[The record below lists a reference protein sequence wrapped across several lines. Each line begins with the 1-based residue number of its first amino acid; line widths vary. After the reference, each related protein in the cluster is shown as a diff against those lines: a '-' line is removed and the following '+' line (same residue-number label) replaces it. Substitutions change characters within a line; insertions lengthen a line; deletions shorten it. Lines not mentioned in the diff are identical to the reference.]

1 MLIVVIELCS
11 STLWVEINVLVVTSG
26 NKRIS
31 ELCGVN
37 FCEFCDFVV
46 FFYLGH
52 LQSIILPFGKQL
64 NNALNV
70 HLIT

>member
-1 MLIVVIELCS
+1 M
-11 STLWVEINVLVVTSG
+11 LVVTSG

-70 HLIT
+70 H